1 MERNGIV
8 ARSVSVVIVAHHS
21 RPDLEL
27 CLPTIFEQ
35 SRQPLEVIVVDNC
48 PADGTSDWL
57 RSVHSSVTVVESPA
71 NLGYAGGSNLGAQ
84 RASGELLF
92 FLNPDTELWP
102 GAIAS
107 LVAAAGPRP
116 RAIITA
122 KLMNPDGSVNACGLD
137 LHCTGLATCRGL
149 GDDSAAY
156 PGLHRVALLSG
167 AALVIAREVFE
178 ELGGFDDEYFMYY
191 EDVDLSLRAR
201 LAGLT
206 LYCDGRAMVTHRYD
220 LAMSPRKF
228 HLLERNRLLTMFK
241 VFEAG
246 TLRRLLLPLLF
257 TELLKW
263 AYAAAK
269 GPRYLAAALRAY
281 AYLWAE
287 RGRWLAARSECQKR
301 RLLPDADIL
310 RDATARL
317 PLDQLVPQRQLRDLV
332 AIVTRPLYAAAMR
345 LASPE

>member
-1 MERNGIV
+1 MV
-8 ARSVSVVIVAHHS
+8 AYHS

-27 CLPTIFEQ
+27 CLPSIFKQ
-35 SRQPLEVIVVDNC
+35 SLQPREVIVVDNS
-48 PADGTSDWL
+48 PGDGTGDWL
-57 RSVHSSVTVVESPA
+57 RRAYPTVTVVESPA
-71 NLGYAGGSNLGAQ
+71 NLGFASGSNLGAQ

-107 LVAAAGPRP
+107 LVAEAGSRP
-116 RAIITA
+116 RALITA
-122 KLMNPDGSVNACGLD
+122 KLMNPDGSVNACGLE
-137 LHCTGLATCRGL
+137 LHYTGLATCRGL

-167 AALVIAREVFE
+167 AAFVIAREVFN
-178 ELGGFDDEYFMYY
+178 ELGGFDDAYFMYF

-201 LAGLT
+201 LAGLA
-206 LYCDGRAMVTHRYD
+206 LFCDGRALVTHRYG

-228 HLLERNRLLTMFK
+228 YLLERNRLLTMLK
-241 VFEAG
+241 VFEAR

-257 TELLKW
+257 TELLTW

-287 RGRWLAARSECQKR
+287 RGRWLAARAEWQER
-301 RLLPDADIL
+301 RLLPDAHIL
-310 RDATARL
+310 RDATATL
-317 PLDQLVPQRQLRDLV
+317 PLDQLVPQRRLRSLLDV
-332 AIVTRPLYAAAMR
+332 VTRPLYAMALR
-345 LASPE
+345 LAAPE